1 MNLNK
6 LLSELKRRNVFKVAT
21 AYAVTAWVLIQ
32 VVVAIEQPLSL
43 PGNIDTIVIIVLLIG
58 FPVTLIIAWIYE
70 WTNKGLQKT
79 VAVDREDSITS
90 TTGRKLNQIIIT
102 SLSVLIVF
110 LLVERIFFAGDLF
123 TEEKPSIAVL
133 PFDNQSIDPENEYFA
148 DGLAEELINELAHIQ
163 GLKVIAR
170 TSSFIFKDKGVSL
183 KEIAERL
190 GVNHVLTGSVR
201 KSGDQLRISTQLIKV
216 EDETSVWSKSYSRE
230 FSDIFNIQ
238 SEISKAAIK
247 ELRVKL
253 LPEDEKSIS
262 DRPTENPAAYALYL
276 RTLQF
281 KNTNPDSLRLAVEL
295 LKQVVTLDSSFARA
309 HAALSM
315 HYGLLISYGN
325 VEYNEAL
332 EKMKFHVDKAMA
344 IAPNDADVLRARAW
358 YYRDNYQL
366 GDSRFK
372 TVEEDLTKAVDLV
385 PNYALAYNDLQIAL
399 RDQNRIIEADSV
411 LLLAFNLDPLD
422 KTLMANVAGLY
433 SNRDQKDKAV
443 ELVEEGLKLHPNY
456 APLYTQMISFIRQSP
471 YGRLDKAFILAHEA
485 SKKFPKN
492 VRVLDIMAELS
503 KQLDM
508 PSPLTDQYLNH
519 FLSLYP
525 ENFDAITELISTK
538 IYNQEYDFILSYAE
552 SLKTRFG
559 DLAVKPMAGLTS
571 GIYFQG
577 GEFEKSQ
584 QLIEDYFPEV
594 LDLSFDIESIKD
606 QQLHNDHSIALRNYT
621 VLLIKKGGSKA
632 KEFLQKL
639 ESHWNFHDSIS
650 DSRTTQKSAFLSELL
665 NEYEEISITKLYSR
679 LNGAILKNSVAEA
692 VDIIKELYFT
702 RRAYSDAWQDIKS
715 DLIYNFISNEPAFQL
730 ILNRIKEDVH
740 KQRAEVIAYLKEKGE
755 WQEKWDAAID

>member
-79 VAVDREDSITS
+79 AAVDREKSITS

-102 SLSVLIVF
+102 SLSILVIF
-110 LLVERIFFAGDLF
+110 LLVERIFFAGNLF

-295 LKQVVTLDSSFARA
+295 LKEVITLDSSFAKA

-332 EKMKFHVDKAMA
+332 GKMKFHVDKAVA
-344 IAPNDADVLRARAW
+344 IAPNDAEVLRARAW

-372 TVEEDLTKAVDLV
+372 TIEEDLLKAVDLV

-443 ELVEEGLKLHPNY
+443 ELVEEGLKLYPNY

-492 VRVLDIMAELS
+492 VRVLDIMVELS

-508 PSPLTDQYLNH
+508 PPLTDQYLDH

-538 IYNQEYDFILSYAE
+538 AYNKEYDFILSYAE
-552 SLKTRFG
+552 SLKGRYG

-571 GIYFQG
+571 MVYYNK

-584 QLIEDYFPEV
+584 QIIEDFFPEA
-594 LDLSFDIESIKD
+594 LDLSFDFESIKD
-606 QQLHNDHSIALRNYT
+606 QQVHNDHSIALRNYT
-621 VLLIKKGGSKA
+621 ILLTQQGSSKA
-632 KEFLQKL
+632 KDYLQKL
-639 ESHWNFHDSIS
+639 ETHWNYHDSIS
-650 DSRTTQKSAFLSELL
+650 DSKTSQKSAFISELL
-665 NEYEEISITKLYSR
+665 NEYKEVSITKLYSK
-679 LNGAILKNSVAEA
+679 LNGAILKNNAQEA
-692 VDIIKELYFT
+692 VDIIEDLYFT
-702 RRAYSDAWQDIKS
+702 KRAYSDAWEDINS
-715 DLIYNFISNEPAFQL
+715 DHIYGFISNEPAFQSL
-730 ILNRIKEDVH
+730 LNHIKEDVY
-740 KQRAEVIAYLKEKGE
+740 KQRAEVVAYLKEKGE
-755 WQEKWDAAID
+755 WQEKWDAEID